1 MDGGA
6 EIEARNG
13 APWENRPSKKACIP
27 VAMFTK
33 TKSTLFDIS
42 RWGIGSEPRPNAT
55 KKDAKL

>member
-13 APWENRPSKKACIP
+13 APWENRPSKKVSIL
-27 VAMFTK
+27 VTKFTK
-33 TKSTLFDIS
+33 TKSILFYIS
-42 RWGIGSEPRPNAT
+42 KWGIGSESRPNAT